1 LIIMTDIRIKR
12 VYEPVNPQDGVRIL
26 VDRVWPRGMR
36 KDQVQSDL
44 WLKDVAPSAALR
56 NWFNHDRAKWEEFTN
71 RYYLELN
78 TKPEIVARILDLAVV
93 KECVT
98 LLFSARD
105 LDYNQAVVLRQYLL
119 SELEKNAK

>member
-1 LIIMTDIRIKR
+1 MTDIRIKR

-56 NWFNHDRAKWEEFTN
+56 KWFNHDRAKWEEFTN

-105 LDYNQAVVLRQYLL
+105 LDYNQAVALRQYLL
-119 SELEKNAK
+119 SELDNYAK